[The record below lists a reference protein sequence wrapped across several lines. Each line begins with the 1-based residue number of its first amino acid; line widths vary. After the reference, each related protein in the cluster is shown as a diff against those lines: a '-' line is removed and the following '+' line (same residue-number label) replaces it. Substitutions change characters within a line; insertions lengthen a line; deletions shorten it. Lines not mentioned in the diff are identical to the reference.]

1 MQVVRAGANEISALY
16 VMLKEMHGN
25 AEIKLAPIDEYKL
38 INKINEVVH
47 KGLVLVSV
55 KDNMITGSIGG
66 VTTTDWWSNQPYL
79 ADVWFYVTPSQR
91 KTDSAVSLIKAFIKV
106 AKDAKLKV
114 RLGHIYSGDLDRKD
128 KFYERLGLVKAGST
142 YVEKE

>member
-16 VMLKEMHGN
+16 VMLKEMHSN
-25 AEIKLAPIDEYKL
+25 TETDVAPIDEYKL
-38 INKINEVVH
+38 VSKINEVVH

-66 VTTTDWWSNQPYL
+66 MSTSDWWSNQPFL
-79 ADVWFYVTPSQR
+79 SDMWFYVNPSQR
-91 KTDSAVSLIKAFIKV
+91 KSDAAISLIKAFIKV

>member
-1 MQVVRAGANEISALY
+1 MQVLRAGANEISALY
-16 VMLKEMHGN
+16 VMLKEMHSN
-25 AEIKLAPIDEYKL
+25 TETDVAPIDEYKL
-38 INKINEVVH
+38 VSKINEVVH

-55 KDNMITGSIGG
+55 KDNIITGSIGG
-66 VTTTDWWSNQPYL
+66 MTTSDWWSNQPFL
-79 ADVWFYVTPSQR
+79 SDMWFYVTPLQR
-91 KTDSAVSLIKAFIKV
+91 KSDAAISLIKAFIKV
-106 AKDAKLKV
+106 GKDAKLKV

>member
-1 MQVVRAGANEISALY
+1 MQILRAGGAEVSALY
-16 VMLKEMHGN
+16 VMLKEMHSN
-25 AEIKLAPIDEYKL
+25 TELNVSPIDDYKL
-38 INKINEVVH
+38 LNKINEVVH
-47 KGLVLVSV
+47 KGVVLVSV
-55 KDNMITGSIGG
+55 ENNMITGSIAGM
-66 VTTTDWWSNQPYL
+66 TTSDWWSNESFVS
-79 ADVWFYVTPSQR
+79 DIWFYVTPSKR
-91 KTDSAVSLIKAFIKV
+91 KSRAAIMLIKAFIKV

>member
-16 VMLKEMHGN
+16 VMLKEMHSN
-25 AEIKLAPIDEYKL
+25 TETDVAPIDQYKL
-38 INKINEVVH
+38 VSKINEVVH

-66 VTTTDWWSNQPYL
+66 MSTSDWWSNQPFL
-79 ADVWFYVTPSQR
+79 SDMWFYVKPTQR
-91 KTDSAVSLIKAFIKV
+91 KSDAAISLIKAFIKV
-106 AKDAKLKV
+106 GKDAKLKV